1 MGDIKFK
8 ASKHLSPLLHQGNLS
23 SQNLACFPLV
33 HILV

>member
-8 ASKHLSPLLHQGNLS
+8 ASKHLSPQLHHGNLS
-23 SQNLACFPLV
+23 SQSPACPPLV